1 MQAAGCLAFTDDLS
15 DIGEDNTWRRVK
27 AWLVHDPTGHNV
39 SARRLD
45 GLSWKCCHGA
55 KSRCLSGT
63 GSKSWPV
70 GITLAQPGQRLDVV
84 LSGRMKLV
92 FFGRF
97 ESHLYVGGFS
107 SETSSKKVLL
117 PAVDFLPS

>member
-1 MQAAGCLAFTDDLS
+1 MD
-15 DIGEDNTWRRVK
+15 
-27 AWLVHDPTGHNV
+27 
-39 SARRLD
+39 
-45 GLSWKCCHGA
+45 
-55 KSRCLSGT
+55 
-63 GSKSWPV
+63 
-70 GITLAQPGQRLDVV
+70 